1 MKKITVNLKSK
12 SYPIYLNPGLVKEL
26 PSYLS
31 EYNRGQR
38 WIIISQ
44 QNIMEIIG
52 YDIEKNLIDNGFD
65 CIHFTLPIGEA
76 AKSMSQFNRTISQ
89 MIECECDR
97 KSFIISL
104 GGGVVGD
111 IAGFISST
119 YMRGIDY
126 IQIPTTLLSMVDSS
140 IGGKTGV
147 NTSLGKNLIGSI
159 YQPKAV
165 FIDQEMLRTLPRQE
179 IISGLGEI
187 IKYGA
192 IADKSFF
199 DRVSIWLDDIQNFP
213 LNEAIEICCKIKADI
228 VSKDEHDFGVRKI
241 LNFGHTIGHA
251 LESFYGFK
259 NIRHGEAVAFG
270 MICSGYISH
279 KLNKLD
285 ENQYLCLRDT
295 IKKLPLPILK
305 RVNQNQIFDY
315 IKKDKKYENGKLNY
329 IILNKIG
336 NAGITNQVGQK
347 LLLKSLLEL

>member
-1 MKKITVNLKSK
+1 MKKITVDLKSR
-12 SYPIYLNPGLVKEL
+12 SYPIYIEPGLVKKI

-31 EYNRGQR
+31 RYNKGQK
-38 WIIISQ
+38 WVIISQ

-52 YDIEKNLIDNGFD
+52 YDIEKNLIEEGFD
-65 CIHFTLPIGEA
+65 CIHLTLPIGEA
-76 AKSMSQFNRTISQ
+76 AKSMNEFNRTISQ
-89 MIECECDR
+89 MIENECDR

-104 GGGVVGD
+104 GGGAVGD
-111 IAGFISST
+111 LAGFISST

-147 NTSLGKNLIGSI
+147 NTSAGKNLIGSV

-165 FIDQEMLRTLPRQE
+165 FIDQKILKTLPNQE

-192 IADKSFF
+192 IADEIFF
-199 DRVSIWLDDIQNFP
+199 DKVSVWFDDIKNFP
-213 LNEAIEICCKIKADI
+213 LNKSIEICCKIKANI
-228 VSKDEHDFGVRKI
+228 VSQDEHDSGTRRI

-259 NIRHGEAVAFG
+259 NIRHGEAVALG

-285 ENQYLCLRDT
+285 KHQYLRLRDT
-295 IKKLPLPILK
+295 INKLPLPALK
-305 RVNQNQIFDY
+305 KVNHSQIFDY
-315 IKKDKKYENGKLNY
+315 IKKDKKYENGKLNFV
-329 IILNKIG
+329 ILNQIG
-336 NAGITNQVGQK
+336 DATITNQVDEK